1 MTRTNKEILKM
12 SMLEFRE
19 MESDTKTLDKIDEL
33 LNGEDTFATLMS
45 CVSYIMARSPNFE
58 RRMNDSITK
67 FKMVLADILYEPES
81 IN

>member
-1 MTRTNKEILKM
+1 
-12 SMLEFRE
+12 MLEFRE